1 MNDLIFSSAT
11 TLAGAVRDRRVSSEE
26 LVTACFERIDEVNPS
41 LNAVVQFAR
50 DAALERARELDVAI
64 TSGMPCGPLH
74 GVPMTIKDS
83 FETAG
88 VVTTAGTTGLRDHV
102 PDTNATVVERLLDAG
117 AVLLGKTNTP
127 EITLRF
133 ITENHLYG
141 RTNNPYDVTRTPA
154 GSSGGA
160 AAIVASGG
168 SPLDIG
174 SDTGGSIRV
183 PAAFCGIA
191 GLKPTHGRVPRT
203 GLYPGLELGAAEAFT
218 QVGPMAR
225 YVEDLT
231 LLLRVI
237 SGPDGKDP
245 FAAPVPLT
253 DPRAVAPSG
262 LRVAYYTGQ
271 EGSPPTPET
280 VAAVE
285 AAARMLAEDG
295 ASVEEERLPGVESS
309 LDLWLAIFR
318 ADGGVTV
325 REYLRSLGTEE
336 MHPSMAWT
344 QDSPAVSAPQYA
356 RLLAEWNAFRT
367 RSLSWMED
375 RYDIMLCP
383 AHATPAVPH
392 EEMERFRYTY
402 PYNLLGWPA
411 GVVRCGSDPEGMPIG
426 VQVVGRPWQEAAV
439 LAVAGVLEESLG
451 GWQAPPI

>member
-218 QVGPMAR
+218 QVGPW
-225 YVEDLT
+225 
-231 LLLRVI
+231 
-237 SGPDGKDP
+237 
-245 FAAPVPLT
+245 
-253 DPRAVAPSG
+253 RATWRTS
-262 LRVAYYTGQ
+262 
-271 EGSPPTPET
+271 
-280 VAAVE
+280 
-285 AAARMLAEDG
+285 
-295 ASVEEERLPGVESS
+295 
-309 LDLWLAIFR
+309 
-318 ADGGVTV
+318 
-325 REYLRSLGTEE
+325 RSFF
-336 MHPSMAWT
+336 
-344 QDSPAVSAPQYA
+344 V
-356 RLLAEWNAFRT
+356 
-367 RSLSWMED
+367 
-375 RYDIMLCP
+375 
-383 AHATPAVPH
+383 
-392 EEMERFRYTY
+392 
-402 PYNLLGWPA
+402 
-411 GVVRCGSDPEGMPIG
+411 
-426 VQVVGRPWQEAAV
+426 
-439 LAVAGVLEESLG
+439 
-451 GWQAPPI
+451 

>member
-1 MNDLIFSSAT
+1 
-11 TLAGAVRDRRVSSEE
+11 
-26 LVTACFERIDEVNPS
+26 
-41 LNAVVQFAR
+41 
-50 DAALERARELDVAI
+50 
-64 TSGMPCGPLH
+64 
-74 GVPMTIKDS
+74 
-83 FETAG
+83 
-88 VVTTAGTTGLRDHV
+88 
-102 PDTNATVVERLLDAG
+102 
-117 AVLLGKTNTP
+117 
-127 EITLRF
+127 
-133 ITENHLYG
+133 
-141 RTNNPYDVTRTPA
+141 
-154 GSSGGA
+154 
-160 AAIVASGG
+160 
-168 SPLDIG
+168 
-174 SDTGGSIRV
+174 
-183 PAAFCGIA
+183 
-191 GLKPTHGRVPRT
+191 
-203 GLYPGLELGAAEAFT
+203 
-218 QVGPMAR
+218 MAR